1 MAVTFPK
8 PKRPRRPGQPARA
21 PKDGPGPDT
30 PRPRRMAW
38 FSWTRAAP
46 YLLILPAVAFELLV
60 HVLPMIVGI
69 FMSLIR
75 LTQLF
80 ITNWSAAPF
89 TGLGNFRVAL
99 DFSSPIGRQLL
110 QSFGITLGFTV
121 LVVGFSYCFGMA
133 AAIVLQRPMRSR
145 GFLRTLFL
153 IPYALP
159 AYAGIIVWKFILQRD
174 NGLLNQLLVDTL
186 HLVSDRPFWLLGANA
201 FVSVVVVSI
210 WQQWPFAFLMS
221 MAGMQSIPGDL
232 YEASSID
239 GASTWQQVRHITLR
253 MMRPMSAVLLL
264 LLFLWTFREFNTP
277 YVLFGPNP
285 PASADLLTVHIYS
298 SSFITWNFGLGSAM
312 SVLLM
317 LFLVVV
323 AGLWALWNRRV
334 TRNA

>member
-1 MAVTFPK
+1 MAVTFPRRSERT
-8 PKRPRRPGQPARA
+8 PPDEQGPHAARPRLMKR
-21 PKDGPGPDT
+21 
-30 PRPRRMAW
+30 

-69 FMSLIR
+69 FMSLIE

-89 TGLGNFRVAL
+89 TGLGNFSVAL
-99 DFSSPIGRQLL
+99 DFSGPIGQQLL
-110 QSFGITLGFTV
+110 RSFGVTLGFTI
-121 LVVGFSYCFGMA
+121 LVVGASYAFGMS
-133 AAIVLQRPMRSR
+133 AAIVLQRMARGR

-159 AYAGIIVWKFILQRD
+159 AYAGIIVWKFIFQRD
-174 NGLLNQLLVDTL
+174 NGLLNQLLVDGV
-186 HLVSDRPFWLLGANA
+186 HLVNDRPFWLIGGNA
-201 FVSVVVVSI
+201 FISLVVVSI

-221 MAGMQSIPGDL
+221 MAGMQAIPEEL

-253 MMRPMSAVLLL
+253 MMRPISAVLLL

-285 PASADLLTVHIYS
+285 PPSADLLTVHIYS

-323 AGLWALWNRRV
+323 SSLWALWNRRV
-334 TRNA
+334 NRHA

>member
-1 MAVTFPK
+1 MAVTFPRSSAQG
-8 PKRPRRPGQPARA
+8 PPGEQE
-21 PKDGPGPDT
+21 PDT
-30 PRPRRMAW
+30 DQPQRTRR
-38 FSWTRAAP
+38 FSWAQAAP

-60 HVLPMIVGI
+60 HVIPMVVGI
-69 FMSLIR
+69 FMSFIQ
-75 LTQLF
+75 LTQLY

-89 TGLGNFRVAL
+89 AGAGNYGVAL
-99 DFSSPIGRQLL
+99 DFSGPLGWQLL
-110 QSFGITLGFTV
+110 RSFGITLGFTV
-121 LVVGFSYCFGMA
+121 LVVGISFVFGMSA
-133 AAIVLQRPMRSR
+133 ALVLHRLGRGR

-159 AYAGIIVWKFILQRD
+159 AYAGIIIWKFILQRD
-174 NGLLNQLLVDTL
+174 NGLLNQLLVDGL
-186 HLVSDRPFWLLGANA
+186 HLANERPFWLIGGNA

-221 MAGMQSIPGDL
+221 MAGMQVIPEEL
-232 YEASSID
+232 YQAAAID

-253 MMRPMSAVLLL
+253 MMRPINAVLLL

-277 YVLFGPNP
+277 YVLFGPTP
-285 PASADLLTVHIYS
+285 PESADLLTVHIYS

-323 AGLWALWNRRV
+323 ASLWALWNRRV
-334 TRNA
+334 NRDA

>member
-1 MAVTFPK
+1 MAVTFP
-8 PKRPRRPGQPARA
+8 RRPAQGPPGEQEPDADQPQ
-21 PKDGPGPDT
+21 
-30 PRPRRMAW
+30 RRRR
-38 FSWTRAAP
+38 FNWTQAAP

-60 HVLPMIVGI
+60 HVIPMIVGI
-69 FMSLIR
+69 FMSFLQ
-75 LTQLF
+75 LTQLY
-80 ITNWSAAPF
+80 IANWSAAPF
-89 TGLGNFRVAL
+89 TGAGNYGVAL
-99 DFSSPIGRQLL
+99 DFSGPLGWQLL
-110 QSFGITLGFTV
+110 RSFGITLGFTV
-121 LVVGFSYCFGMA
+121 LVVGISFVFGMSA
-133 AAIVLQRPMRSR
+133 SLVLHRLGRGR

-174 NGLLNQLLVDTL
+174 NGLLNQLLVDGL
-186 HLVSDRPFWLLGANA
+186 HLASERPFWLIGGNA

-221 MAGMQSIPGDL
+221 MAGMQVIPEEL
-232 YEASSID
+232 YQAAAID

-253 MMRPMSAVLLL
+253 MMRPINAVLIL

-277 YVLFGPNP
+277 YVLFGPTP
-285 PASADLLTVHIYS
+285 PESADLLTVHIYS

-323 AGLWALWNRRV
+323 ASLWALWNRRV
-334 TRNA
+334 NRDA

>member
-1 MAVTFPK
+1 MAATTFP
-8 PKRPRRPGQPARA
+8 RRPARA
-21 PKDGPGPDT
+21 PKDGPGPDEA
-30 PRPRRMAW
+30 RPRGLRRIN
-38 FSWTRAAP
+38 WTRAAP
-46 YLLILPAVAFELLV
+46 YLLILPAVVFELLV
-60 HVLPMIVGI
+60 HVIPMIVGI
-69 FMSLIR
+69 FMSLIE

-80 ITNWSAAPF
+80 VTNWSAAPF
-89 TGLGNFRVAL
+89 AGLGNFRVAL
-99 DFSSPIGRQLL
+99 DFSGPLGQQLL
-110 QSFGITLGFTV
+110 RSFGITLGFTV
-121 LVVGFSYCFGMA
+121 LVIGVSYAFGMA

-159 AYAGIIVWKFILQRD
+159 AYAGIIVWKFMLQRD
-174 NGLLNQLLVDTL
+174 NGLINQFIVDVL
-186 HLVSDRPFWLLGANA
+186 HLVDDRPFWLIGGNA

-221 MAGMQSIPGDL
+221 MAGMQSIPDEL
-232 YEASSID
+232 YEASAID
-239 GASTWQQVRHITLR
+239 GASTWQQMRHITLR
-253 MMRPMSAVLLL
+253 MMRPISAVLML

-277 YVLFGPNP
+277 YVLFGPTP

-334 TRNA
+334 NRNA